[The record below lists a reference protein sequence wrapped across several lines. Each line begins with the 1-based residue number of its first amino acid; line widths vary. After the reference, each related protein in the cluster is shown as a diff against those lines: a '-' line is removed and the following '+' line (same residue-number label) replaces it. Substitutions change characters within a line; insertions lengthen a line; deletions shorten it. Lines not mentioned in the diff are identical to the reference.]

1 MPWNIR
7 TSCGRRQRVA
17 RKSLDTVEATFW
29 VGCTS
34 FFPESGKFQ
43 RAQLFSHLYFVEIY
57 YRYYRFIWLYR
68 IQRRLQRH
76 FLRRDR
82 HKLDVW
88 TRKSGSL
95 RMLSLCICS
104 VHSQLLTSSAS
115 SRNVTISVFHVS
127 LADGTRIRSCD
138 AQPRDHEVCPVP
150 TIVLSK

>member
-7 TSCGRRQRVA
+7 KSWGRRQRVA
-17 RKSLDTVEATFW
+17 RTSLGYRRGDILGRLHVVFSRIRKISKSTTI
-29 VGCTS
+29 
-34 FFPESGKFQ
+34 
-43 RAQLFSHLYFVEIY
+43 FSPIFRGDIL
-57 YRYYRFIWLYR
+57 RYYRFIWLYR

-127 LADGTRIRSCD
+127 LADGTRIKSCD